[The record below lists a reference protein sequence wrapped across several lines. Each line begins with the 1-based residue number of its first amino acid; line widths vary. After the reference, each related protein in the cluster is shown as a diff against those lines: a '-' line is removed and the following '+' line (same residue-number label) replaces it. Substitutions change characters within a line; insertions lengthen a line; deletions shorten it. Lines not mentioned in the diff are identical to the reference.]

1 MSDDELNKKIEFIVE
16 HQAKFAAEMETMRGV
31 QETDSRRLKD
41 AMMSLLDIVGSMIR
55 AQASADDHISQLAE
69 AQKRTDEEINRLTQ
83 AQTET
88 SQSLKIL
95 INVVERFISGNGG
108 AESPA

>member
-16 HQAKFAAEMETMRGV
+16 HQAKFAAVETMRGV

-55 AQASADDHISQLAE
+55 AQASADDRISQLAE

-88 SQSLKIL
+88 SKSLKIL
-95 INVVERFISGNGG
+95 INVVERFIGGNGG